1 MSSDQGRL
9 GRTLAFTDTCLLG
22 VYPNDF
28 HDRVKWRAIGQH
40 RANPAASRA
49 PALQIDGGER

>member
-1 MSSDQGRL
+1 MSSGQGRL

-22 VYPNDF
+22 K
-28 HDRVKWRAIGQH
+28 RRAIGQR